1 MLRIVK
7 RFLLVFFACT
17 LIILAFIIPAS
28 ANSAEPPSIIILVN
42 NPPED
47 LSITLIS
54 GEKHI
59 ESIVRRTA
67 WEGYY
72 AFYSHD
78 MRKDGK
84 HVFRITTGGESFE
97 CAIDKPLKTYNNIFT
112 LSLSERK
119 LTPGQYPFRRVLLV
133 SIRLLLTL
141 VLEGVVFWLFR
152 FRQKRSWLV
161 FLAINLVTQGL
172 LNIWLNYGGSPLQ
185 SYLVFSLIVG
195 EFFVFLTEMIVFP
208 ILVKEQKKGRILLY
222 VFVSNLVSL
231 IAGGY
236 IITVL
241 PV

>member
-1 MLRIVK
+1 MPRIGK
-7 RFLLVFFACT
+7 RLLAFFICA
-17 LIILAFIIPAS
+17 LIISAFIIPAS
-28 ANSAEPPSIIILVN
+28 ANSAEPPSVIILVN

-54 GEKHI
+54 GEKHT
-59 ESIVRRTA
+59 EPMVRRAA

-72 AFYSHD
+72 AFYSHY
-78 MRKDGK
+78 MQTDGK
-84 HVFRITTGGESFE
+84 HVLKITTGGESFE
-97 CAIDKPLKTYNNIFT
+97 CSIDKPLKTYNNIFT

-141 VLEGVVFWLFR
+141 ALEGAVFWLFG

-185 SYLVFSLIVG
+185 SYLVFGLIVG
-195 EFFVFLTEMIVFP
+195 EFFVFMAELIGFP
-208 ILVKEQKKGRILLY
+208 ILVKEHKKGRVLLY
-222 VFVSNLVSL
+222 AFVSNLVSL
-231 IAGGY
+231 IAGGFL
-236 IITVL
+236 ITLL